1 MSNYSLKYL
10 ERQFHCLIIQDCF
23 SKKKN
28 CKILL
33 KVNNYYNW
41 NQSFKS
47 LFGLRREFEG
57 VKNMDLRRNNLE
69 SNIVLLRERKLKPKI
84 SEEKIV
90 DSLGVI
96 N

>member
-1 MSNYSLKYL
+1 
-10 ERQFHCLIIQDCF
+10 
-23 SKKKN
+23 
-28 CKILL
+28 
-33 KVNNYYNW
+33 
-41 NQSFKS
+41 